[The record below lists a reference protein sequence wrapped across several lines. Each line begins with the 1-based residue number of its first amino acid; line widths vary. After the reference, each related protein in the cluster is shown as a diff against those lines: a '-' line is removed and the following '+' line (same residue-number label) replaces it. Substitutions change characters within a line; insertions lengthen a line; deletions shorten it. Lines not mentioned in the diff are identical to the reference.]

1 MHHRHGNQPDKFRD
15 RPRVENTRHARL
27 TSGSYVILNPGSYY
41 TLVLCFAGFVL
52 GVAILAVAPVW
63 NVYLSPFKSSPNG
76 LLSGGT
82 KSLTPEFQLTALI
95 AW

>member
-1 MHHRHGNQPDKFRD
+1 VVGGVKESCH
-15 RPRVENTRHARL
+15 RPRVENRKRARL

-63 NVYLSPFKSSPNG
+63 NVYLSPLNPR
-76 LLSGGT
+76 
-82 KSLTPEFQLTALI
+82 QTACCP
-95 AW
+95 AVQNH